1 MTNCCRRLPTRS
13 SGATGVTAR
22 CRRLFTEFG
31 RELRSRAGW
40 RWICNEINMP
50 RHARKRSLAYTE
62 HEHDPRIVN
71 FLATESN
78 FFCVFLHVLCDS
90 VVSSSSNGRVAIGP
104 MLLGRGF
111 VAGKLHQRFGVD
123 GFLFHQQ
130 IAERFE

>member
-1 MTNCCRRLPTRS
+1 MTNCCRQLPTRW
-13 SGATGVTAR
+13 SGATGVTER

-31 RELRSRAGW
+31 CELRSRAGW

-78 FFCVFLHVLCDS
+78 FEHGLSGRDYPSERRLFVLLAPC
-90 VVSSSSNGRVAIGP
+90 
-104 MLLGRGF
+104 LGMVQNVTRG
-111 VAGKLHQRFGVD
+111 AAQGKGTST
-123 GFLFHQQ
+123 
-130 IAERFE
+130 